1 MVLFRHA
8 LSAPLI
14 AAGDNLSFWPL
25 GPILRR
31 GGAFFIRRSFKGKK
45 LYPVLVDAY
54 MRRLIVEGFPLEF
67 FVEGG
72 RSRTG
77 KLLAP
82 KFGLLTM
89 VVDAALKLRM
99 KKVFFVPVSIGY
111 ERIIEERSYVHE
123 LGGGE
128 KQKENVGGLLKTS
141 EVLRSKYGRLYVQFG
156 KVLAFDDVLKWTLG
170 EERAES
176 RDEITPSQRRAL
188 VQRVGHR
195 VTYQIDRVTVV
206 TPAALVAS
214 ALLVHQRRGIAR
226 SALIERAVMLLEAL
240 RRQGA
245 RVADALVA
253 EDGVTLR
260 EDTLDQAL
268 GLFYDAKLVREAE
281 ATGGEAIYRVSDQRR
296 LALEYYK
303 NNLLHFFVPSALI
316 SAALLRGEGTLSLAE
331 LRERVRWL
339 SRLFKYEFMY
349 RADAPFER
357 IFDEAVA
364 TMIEAGEIEREGGIV
379 GSAGSA
385 ADGPSK
391 SAGSAA
397 DGPVG
402 SAGSAADDAGDDA
415 ATMRVGRGEP
425 GRHLEVYAVM
435 LGSYLEAYHLAARA
449 AESLDEGGTDRKSWL
464 KKTLSLG
471 QRMYLAGEIEHR
483 EAISKDKL
491 EGALSSLKDLQV
503 VKLGPENA
511 VARGAEPA
519 STVLEPLARYLR

>member
-1 MVLFRHA
+1 
-8 LSAPLI
+8 
-14 AAGDNLSFWPL
+14 
-25 GPILRR
+25 
-31 GGAFFIRRSFKGKK
+31 
-45 LYPVLVDAY
+45 
-54 MRRLIVEGFPLEF
+54 
-67 FVEGG
+67 
-72 RSRTG
+72 RTG

-89 VVDAALKLRM
+89 VVDAALKLRR

-141 EVLRSKYGRLYVQFG
+141 QVLRSKYGRLYVQFG
-156 KVLAFDDVLKWTLG
+156 KVLSFDDVLQWTLG
-170 EERAES
+170 EERAQS
-176 RDEITPSQRRAL
+176 REDITPPERRAL

-226 SALIERAVMLLEAL
+226 SSLIERSSMLLASL

-245 RVADALVA
+245 RVADALLA
-253 EDGVTLR
+253 EDGVSVR

-268 GLFYDAKLVREAE
+268 GLFFDAKLVREAE
-281 ATGGEAIYRVSDQRR
+281 ATGGEPIYRVPDQRR

-316 SAALLRGEGTLSLAE
+316 SAAILRGDGVLPLSE

-357 IFDEAVA
+357 IFDEALA
-364 TMIEAGEIEREGGIV
+364 TLVEAGEVEVEGE
-379 GSAGSA
+379 
-385 ADGPSK
+385 
-391 SAGSAA
+391 
-397 DGPVG
+397 
-402 SAGSAADDAGDDA
+402 GDDA
-415 ATMRVGRGEP
+415 EVRQGRGEN
-425 GRHLEVYAVM
+425 GRHLEVYEVM
-435 LGSYLEAYHLAARA
+435 LGSYVEAYHLAARA
-449 AESLDEGGTDRKSWL
+449 AEPLDEEGIDRKAWV
-464 KKTLSLG
+464 KKTLALG

-491 EGALSSLKDLQV
+491 EGAMTSLKDLGV
-503 VKLGPENA
+503 VKLSSSTIG
-511 VARGAEPA
+511 RGAES
-519 STVLEPLARYLR
+519 STVVTDTLGVYLR